1 MGKCKA
7 PLSWNKL
14 LLQPPNDGAKVLG
27 SLLNSGAFAYMGF
40 ISYGGGVQKESAESM
55 RSIEQQVAMDSEAQF
70 NIKKVIR
77 YSYTSVYMPG

>member
-1 MGKCKA
+1 MLASLRWANVKP

-27 SLLNSGAFAYMGF
+27 SLLNSGAFAYMEIIF
-40 ISYGGGVQKESAESM
+40 YGGGVQKEAAESM

-70 NIKKVIR
+70 NVIKAIR
-77 YSYTSVYMPG
+77 YS